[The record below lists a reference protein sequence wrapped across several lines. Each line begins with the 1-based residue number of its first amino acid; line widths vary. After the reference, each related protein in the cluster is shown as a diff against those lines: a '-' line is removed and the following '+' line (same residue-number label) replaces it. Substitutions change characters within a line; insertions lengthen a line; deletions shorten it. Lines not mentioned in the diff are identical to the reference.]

1 MGCQSRPSLHSFL
14 RCKSSPRFSV
24 YETIAIS
31 KDRSS
36 KKSARH
42 RTIRPSL
49 LRHMGQSAMFGNDP
63 SHIPIRARRD
73 LQRAAHLRAMMSN
86 SNRPAGPYGLDP
98 WDLSTPRPGLGRS
111 NSFSGRSGSYPTS
124 NYRLGSP
131 FTPPSSAFT
140 TPISPSLRSPSL
152 STATG
157 AGYNDRRRAHSPRV
171 GSTSFAKA
179 ARALH
184 DALEPALAF
193 NHSFELNF
201 NHETEPL
208 LAYLDLKVIDHLW
221 RAKVEWDGVDRYTQH
236 KPGAT
241 EVPDAPSFGDH
252 AARLLEALDK
262 WRGSGRLSSRDVCDV
277 DGKLSPQDVMTAVQK
292 LEISLEAIEGLLE
305 AVRTEKKRHQALV
318 KELRSACGLL
328 EDLRELWKQTP
339 AERRRFK

>member
-1 MGCQSRPSLHSFL
+1 
-14 RCKSSPRFSV
+14 
-24 YETIAIS
+24 
-31 KDRSS
+31 
-36 KKSARH
+36 
-42 RTIRPSL
+42 
-49 LRHMGQSAMFGNDP
+49 MFGDDS

-86 SNRPAGPYGLDP
+86 SSRPGGLYGLNP
-98 WDLSTPRPGLGRS
+98 SNLSTARPSLGRS
-111 NSFSGRSGSYPTS
+111 NSFSGRSGSYPPS
-124 NYRLGSP
+124 SYSLGSL
-131 FTPPSSAFT
+131 FTPLGSSTYTAPF
-140 TPISPSLRSPSL
+140 SPSLRSPSL
-152 STATG
+152 NNATS
-157 AGYNDRRRAHSPRV
+157 AGYNNRRRARSP
-171 GSTSFAKA
+171 GSYTSFAKA

-193 NHSFELNF
+193 SQSFELNF

-208 LAYLDLKVIDHLW
+208 LAYLDPKAIEHLW

-241 EVPDAPSFGDH
+241 EVPDASSFGDH

-262 WRGSGRLSSRDVCDV
+262 WRGSERLSSRDVYDV

-305 AVRTEKKRHQALV
+305 AVRMERKRHQALV
-318 KELRSACGLL
+318 RELRSACELL